1 MNVTLFSYAQTKM
14 PSAASR
20 DCSKWMW
27 SRSCSPV
34 VKRSYRERLLR
45 TSFHCVQWSITA
57 VNPWPIWFYLKEL
70 AQLPRGAGCD
80 QCRQTGYQGRAAIYE
95 ICLVTEPLRKLI
107 MRKCDGGELK
117 QCAIAEG
124 METLRQDGWRRV
136 AQGKTTI
143 EEVVRVTQTDEVMA
157 ETTEEA
163 EPVMAAESA
172 DLR

>member
-1 MNVTLFSYAQTKM
+1 VTGHLVFSTLHTNDAVGGITRLLDVNVEPFLL
-14 PSAASR
+14 AS
-20 DCSKWMW
+20 
-27 SRSCSPV
+27 V
-34 VKRSYRERLLR
+34 VKSFIAQRPDCAQLVDYPRE
-45 TSFHCVQWSITA
+45 
-57 VNPWPIWFYLKEL
+57 YLGEIGFPVKEL
-70 AQLPRGAGCD
+70 GARFRRGAGRD

-117 QCAIAEG
+117 QCAISEG

-163 EPVMAAESA
+163 EPVMAG
-172 DLR
+172 